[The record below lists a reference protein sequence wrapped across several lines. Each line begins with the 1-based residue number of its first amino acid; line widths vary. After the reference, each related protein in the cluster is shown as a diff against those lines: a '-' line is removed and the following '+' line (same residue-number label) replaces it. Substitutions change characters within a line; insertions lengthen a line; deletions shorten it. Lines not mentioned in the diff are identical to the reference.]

1 MGRTMIRRFA
11 LGGVLAS
18 VVAIGVAYGAAFLPG
33 GAPGWA
39 AWALAG
45 GTALL
50 MASSTALGAARGERL
65 GWVWLPVIA
74 ILVVVG
80 GGFWW
85 TLGMPGG
92 ETAASPL
99 WLGLPRRAAVILF
112 GVGLVPLFIVPVA
125 YALTFDEMALPAEE
139 LARIRAAAG
148 APPANPAA
156 GEE

>member
-1 MGRTMIRRFA
+1 MIRRVA

-18 VVAIGVAYGAAFLPG
+18 VVTIGVAYAAAFLPG
-33 GAPGWA
+33 GAPAWA

-50 MASSTALGAARGERL
+50 MASSTALGAVRRDRL

-74 ILVVVG
+74 IVVVVG
-80 GGFWW
+80 GGFWL

-92 ETAASPL
+92 ETASSVL

-112 GVGLVPLFIVPVA
+112 GVGLIPLFVVPVT
-125 YALTFDEMALPAEE
+125 YALTFDEMALPEEE
-139 LARIRAAAG
+139 LARIRSAVG
-148 APPANPAA
+148 ARDPGNSGPEM
-156 GEE
+156 GEG

>member
-1 MGRTMIRRFA
+1 MIRRVA

-18 VVAIGVAYGAAFLPG
+18 VVTIGVAYAAAFFPG
-33 GAPGWA
+33 GAPAWA

-50 MASSTALGAARGERL
+50 MASSTALGAVRGDRL
-65 GWVWLPVIA
+65 GWVWLPVTV

-85 TLGMPGG
+85 TLGMRGG
-92 ETAASPL
+92 ETSASPL

-112 GVGLVPLFIVPVA
+112 GVGLIPLFVVPVT
-125 YALTFDEMALPAEE
+125 YALTFDEMALPEEE
-139 LARIRAAAG
+139 LVRIRSEVHARAAP
-148 APPANPAA
+148 APAST
-156 GEE
+156 GEEG